1 MLTLLSCLMK
11 HTFRRCSSGIQS
23 LEGLRAEHQIRA
35 QTRRNENCFSSGTHK
50 KVQICNFNT
59 RKKDEILLQ
68 YKQSIRTQIR
78 MPIKINIQMRGS
90 RNSNR
95 ILFHLYTYISRKTE
109 NQREK
114 DFSLLCNQYYSVC
127 VYIVYIQQATTKPIY
142 TCQTLGTRLKPR
154 PSISPFLHHLSPEKR
169 DGRTDG
175 RTDKPDGHGHGI
187 AGNS

>member
-95 ILFHLYTYISRKTE
+95 ILFHLYTYKNTHTYTYTLKHTPTPMQLAFKQGFSQRKIAFNVTLTH
-109 NQREK
+109 RW
-114 DFSLLCNQYYSVC
+114 VC
-127 VYIVYIQQATTKPIY
+127 
-142 TCQTLGTRLKPR
+142 LRLAKGCEFPACR
-154 PSISPFLHHLSPEKR
+154 P
-169 DGRTDG
+169 T
-175 RTDKPDGHGHGI
+175 
-187 AGNS
+187 